1 MSRKPKPAARDDD
14 QPSPASRVVLQ
25 TQHDRADAVADAT
38 DADAEA
44 DLAPTDDRPYPVGY
58 GKPPV
63 STRFKPGQSGNP
75 KGRKKGT
82 KNFAQII
89 NEVVSEKVT
98 VNTERGRRKM
108 PKLKALAISTLNQAL
123 QGDGKATDRLMK
135 MLQAAG
141 LTAPL
146 PADADHI
153 GAQELSAEDQAIVD
167 HFIKRLPKP

>member
-1 MSRKPKPAARDDD
+1 
-14 QPSPASRVVLQ
+14 
-25 TQHDRADAVADAT
+25 
-38 DADAEA
+38 
-44 DLAPTDDRPYPVGY
+44 
-58 GKPPV
+58 
-63 STRFKPGQSGNP
+63 
-75 KGRKKGT
+75 
-82 KNFAQII
+82 
-89 NEVVSEKVT
+89 
-98 VNTERGRRKM
+98 M